1 MKIVFA
7 GSPAYAVPALEALHK
22 KFGISAVIT
31 QPDKPVGRKAVM
43 TPTAV
48 KTKATELGLPVYEF
62 VKIRDCV
69 EELKSLDADI
79 LITCAYGQILSEEVL
94 ESFPAGVWNLHAS
107 LLPEFRGA
115 SPIQSAICAGKSHTG
130 VTVMRT
136 EISLDTGGILLVK
149 RCEIGD
155 KTYGELQDALSL
167 LSAEA
172 AVEAVGLLND
182 GNTQLLIQDEAKATY
197 CKKIQKN
204 DAKINFGGS
213 ADDICRLI
221 RAMNP
226 QPVAFC
232 EHNGSALNI
241 FSAEISEADG
251 EIGTVICADK
261 RGFTVKCGTGAI
273 LVTEVQPAA
282 GKRMRAGDFVNGRK
296 IKAGDRFD

>member
-7 GSPAYAVPALEALHK
+7 GSPVYAVPSLEALHK
-22 KFGISAVIT
+22 KFGVSAVIT
-31 QPDKPVGRKAVM
+31 QPARPVGRKAVL

-48 KTKATELGLPVYEF
+48 KTKADDLGLPVYEF
-62 VKIRDCV
+62 VNIRDSV
-69 EELKSLDADI
+69 EELKFLDADI
-79 LITCAYGQILSEEVL
+79 LITCAYGQILSKEVL

-115 SPIQSAICAGKSHTG
+115 SPIQSAICAGKTHTG
-130 VTVMRT
+130 VTVMKT
-136 EISLDTGGILLVK
+136 ELSLDTGGILLVK
-149 RCEIGD
+149 RCEIGN

-172 AVEAVGLLND
+172 AVETVGLLKKKNA
-182 GNTQLLIQDEAKATY
+182 QLLIQDEAKATY

-204 DAKINFGGS
+204 DAKINFGNS
-213 ADDICRLI
+213 AEDICRLI

-232 EHNGSALNI
+232 GHNGNFLNI
-241 FSAEISEADG
+241 LRAEICEAEG

-261 RGFTVKCGTGAI
+261 RGFIVKCGTGAV
-273 LVTEVQPAA
+273 LVKEVQPAG
-282 GKRMRAGDFVNGRK
+282 GKRMNAADFVNGRK
-296 IKAGDRFD
+296 IKAGDRLD